1 MATTTPLEVIGST
14 VFMAQMPISL
24 MRSALCVSIARSSP
38 SIIIR
43 HFSRRPGSLATG
55 TYMWTTMARHIS
67 SRHGRILGTVT
78 ITTAQA

>member
-1 MATTTPLEVIGST
+1 MATTTPLEFIGST
-14 VFMAQMPISL
+14 VFMAQMLISL